1 MCGGVIGSTLVYR
14 GSIPFYDCWEHGAKG
29 EGSNPFRTFQRTAIS
44 GNSFTYS
51 QKLHE
56 WHTSGFE
63 YRTCNRVHVE
73 TALIFITPAALC
85 ATGERHLR
93 RIMCVKQCDCNNCYK
108 KKTCADYPYCFEDKD
123 VDCNS
128 QGIQGCKH
136 KVDYPI
142 VGEKI

>member
-1 MCGGVIGSTLVYR
+1 
-14 GSIPFYDCWEHGAKG
+14 
-29 EGSNPFRTFQRTAIS
+29 
-44 GNSFTYS
+44 
-51 QKLHE
+51 
-56 WHTSGFE
+56 
-63 YRTCNRVHVE
+63 
-73 TALIFITPAALC
+73 
-85 ATGERHLR
+85 
-93 RIMCVKQCDCNNCYK
+93 MCVKQCDCNNCYK

>member
-1 MCGGVIGSTLVYR
+1 MCGANPHPH
-14 GSIPFYDCWEHGAKG
+14 IPENCNLWKFLSKKLFPKKPY
-29 EGSNPFRTFQRTAIS
+29 T
-44 GNSFTYS
+44 
-51 QKLHE
+51 LHE

-63 YRTCNRVHVE
+63 YQTRNRVHVE
-73 TALIFITPAALC
+73 TASIFITPAARR
-85 ATGERHLR
+85 ATDGRHLR
-93 RIMCVKQCDCNNCYK
+93 RNMCVKQCDCNNCYK